1 MSLTRLQFN
10 QEIKSFQLKHS
21 KTWNIIIT
29 ESSFSLIKYSQAA
42 YLKAII
48 KESSFVISAYIVY
61 SDSYNVPVLY
71 LSIMIETEDSSRFA
85 SLDELKPF
93 LTADPGSISVAEN
106 PINGLLMFNV
116 HPCLTAE
123 FMKEVFNSVSKDSM
137 TENLSYIESW
147 LSFCPINFI

>member
-21 KTWNIIIT
+21 KIWNIIIN

-48 KESSFVISAYIVY
+48 KESGFVISAYIVY

-71 LSIMIETEDSSRFA
+71 FSIMIETEDSSRFA

-93 LTADPGSISVAEN
+93 LTE
-106 PINGLLMFNV
+106 
-116 HPCLTAE
+116 H
-123 FMKEVFNSVSKDSM
+123 
-137 TENLSYIESW
+137 W
-147 LSFCPINFI
+147 LPPHF